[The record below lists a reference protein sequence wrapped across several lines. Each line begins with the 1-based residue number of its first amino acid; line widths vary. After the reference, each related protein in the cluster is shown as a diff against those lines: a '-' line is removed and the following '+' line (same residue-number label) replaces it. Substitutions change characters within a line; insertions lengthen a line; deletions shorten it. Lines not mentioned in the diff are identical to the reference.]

1 MVRSGPV
8 SWFSPSTTYRPALPA
23 PEGREEARSAG
34 RWGSFEGWLCATPPC
49 EERGA
54 QHDATSTFQQ
64 TMTGEFRAG
73 HGRLRSREG
82 REDQADATT
91 KGSVVCRLRVPG
103 YGISLWP
110 PSQERSG
117 RGWALWFA
125 QVERDRT
132 GAAPSVIE
140 FSAAV
145 VQPLIG
151 CIKFRCG
158 VAVPVKIGTSHGELD
173 V

>member
-1 MVRSGPV
+1 MVVRGPGQEEKIRQT
-8 SWFSPSTTYRPALPA
+8 SR
-23 PEGREEARSAG
+23 PEGGEGARSAAPEA
-34 RWGSFEGWLCATPPC
+34 RPSL
-49 EERGA
+49 
-54 QHDATSTFQQ
+54 
-64 TMTGEFRAG
+64 TG
-73 HGRLRSREG
+73 
-82 REDQADATT
+82 
-91 KGSVVCRLRVPG
+91 GSVVCRLRVPG
-103 YGISLWP
+103 YGMSLWP

-132 GAAPSVIE
+132 SAAPSVIE
-140 FSAAV
+140 FSAVV